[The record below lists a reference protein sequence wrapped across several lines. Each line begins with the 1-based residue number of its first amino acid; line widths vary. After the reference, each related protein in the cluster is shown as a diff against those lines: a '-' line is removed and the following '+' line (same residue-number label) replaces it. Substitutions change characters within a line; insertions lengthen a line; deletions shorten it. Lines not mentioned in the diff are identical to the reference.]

1 MPSSVV
7 DPFTGLQ
14 VFKCDASKMLCRKAF
29 IFRKKAFFTP
39 ALAFLYFF
47 KQIISSKNNKSEEAA
62 KQKED
67 TLIEELV
74 SLCVT
79 GKEAIAR
86 SYLDYYGLLLDY
98 TAQGACGTKVK
109 LIWGDECFFTPE
121 EWLAANPP
129 KEPAEEGKKEKKEKK
144 EPAECYIYIIKA
156 DGDIQ
161 CHPVSKGESVE
172 EYMPAGAVF
181 SGAIPES
188 YKNKDFEVLVFIDPD
203 FTGQKVE
210 NTTFFNYFDVKKEME
225 EDFEEGET
233 AIVLSKHEITRLPTK
248 EKLEAQRMDEV
259 EFQMEVAEKKEE
271 VALKKKRAPKLSE
284 EEKAAKLK
292 AREEEKAA
300 KLKAKEEEK
309 AKKAE
314 ERQKEKEERQKL
326 KEAKKK
332 DEKSSP
338 SNKRSRKE
346 VEQEAV
352 PEQPISELREVP
364 VEEPKAKKPRAPRA
378 KKASKAE

>member
-39 ALAFLYFF
+39 ALAFIYFF

-62 KQKED
+62 KQKEE
-67 TLIEELV
+67 TLVEELV

-121 EWLAANPP
+121 EWSAANPP

-161 CHPVSKGESVE
+161 CHPVSKSESVQD
-172 EYMPAGAVF
+172 YMPTGAVF
-181 SGAIPES
+181 SGALPET
-188 YKNKDFEVLVFIDPD
+188 YKNKDYEVLVFIDPD
-203 FTGQKVE
+203 LAGPRVV
-210 NTTFFNYFDVKKEME
+210 NNTFFNYFEVEGEME
-225 EDFEEGET
+225 EDFQEGET

-259 EFQMEVAEKKEE
+259 EFQMEVADKKEE
-271 VALKKKRAPKLSE
+271 VQKKKRAPKLSE

-292 AREEEKAA
+292 AREEEKAS

-314 ERQKEKEERQKL
+314 ERKKAQEEKQKL
-326 KEAKKK
+326 KEAKK

-346 VEQEAV
+346 VEQEVV
-352 PEQPISELREVP
+352 PEPKISELREVP